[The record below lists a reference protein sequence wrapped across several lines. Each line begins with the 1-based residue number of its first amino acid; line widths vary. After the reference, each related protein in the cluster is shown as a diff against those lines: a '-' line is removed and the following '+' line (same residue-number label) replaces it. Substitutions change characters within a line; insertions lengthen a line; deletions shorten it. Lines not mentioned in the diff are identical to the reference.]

1 MTNGTVASGISEVD
15 KRTMSVRFPLLW
27 PMRRLMTL
35 DRYVL
40 HQLVIALLATTGGLA
55 ALIWLMQSLHFV
67 SLVVDRGLS
76 LRVFI
81 SLTSLLVPSF
91 VAVVM
96 PITTFAVCLFIYLR
110 LAGDRELTVMR
121 ASGLSPLALARPGLI
136 CAVLSALIVFVLNM
150 WIVPASYHAFRQYEL
165 QIRNKMAAFM
175 LQEGVFTKVSDTMTV
190 YIRSRDQN
198 GILWGIMVEDDR
210 QPDNHATIL
219 ANHGNMITVD
229 DIPRVVLYDGS
240 RQVIDR
246 KTGRLNMLVFQQDTM
261 DLATAHQE
269 SQRARD
275 SAEMSV
281 SELLSPDPDEVAA
294 RDRGK
299 FIVEGWRRL
308 TSPLTCFSFA
318 MVGLFAVLSGGFS
331 RHGGITRPLVA
342 ILSVVGLL
350 ALTLLVQNL
359 AGRNVS
365 LIPLIPLLAIL
376 PGLVC
381 SYLLFAPEIKIF
393 LRLRQQA

>member
-1 MTNGTVASGISEVD
+1 MT
-15 KRTMSVRFPLLW
+15 VRSLIPWPLRHFL
-27 PMRRLMTL
+27 TL

-40 HQLVIALLATTGGLA
+40 HQLLVALAATTGGLT

-76 LRVFI
+76 LRVFL
-81 SLTSLLVPSF
+81 SLTGLLLPSF

-96 PITTFAVCLFIYLR
+96 PVTTFVVCLFIYLR
-110 LAGDRELTVMR
+110 LASDRELTVMR
-121 ASGLSPLALARPGLI
+121 ASGLSPFALARPGLA
-136 CAVLSALIVFVLNM
+136 CAILSTLTVFILNI
-150 WIVPASYHAFRQYEL
+150 WIVPSSYHAFRQYEL

-175 LQEGVFTKVSDTMTV
+175 LQDGVFTKISNTMTV

-198 GILWGIMVEDDR
+198 GNLRGILVEDDR
-210 QPDNHATIL
+210 QPDSHATIM
-219 ANHGNMITVD
+219 ANRGNMVIVN

-246 KTGRLNMLVFQQDTM
+246 KTGRLNMLVFKEDSM
-261 DLATAHQE
+261 DLSTVHQE
-269 SQRARD
+269 NRRVRD
-275 SAEMSV
+275 SAEMSLA
-281 SELLSPDPDEVAA
+281 ELLSPDPSEVVS
-294 RDRGK
+294 RDIGK
-299 FIVEGWRRL
+299 FMVEGWRRL

-318 MVGLFAVLSGGFS
+318 MIGLLSALSGAFS
-331 RHGGITRPLVA
+331 RHGGIIRPLVA

-350 ALTLLVQNL
+350 AMTLLLQHL
-359 AGRNVS
+359 AGRHIG
-365 LIPLIPLLAIL
+365 LIPLIPLLAVL

-393 LRLRQQA
+393 RLLRQQA

>member
-1 MTNGTVASGISEVD
+1 MT
-15 KRTMSVRFPLLW
+15 VRSLLPW
-27 PMRRLMTL
+27 PTRHLLTL

-40 HQLVIALLATTGGLA
+40 HQLLVALAATTGGLA

-81 SLTSLLVPSF
+81 SLTGLLVPSF

-96 PITTFAVCLFIYLR
+96 PITTFIVCLFIYMR
-110 LAGDRELTVMR
+110 LASDRELTVMQ
-121 ASGLSPLALARPGLI
+121 ASGQSPLALARPGLV
-136 CAVLSALIVFVLNM
+136 CAILSALTVFVLNM
-150 WIVPASYHAFRQYEL
+150 WIVPSSYHAFRQYEL

-175 LQEGVFTKVSDTMTV
+175 LQDGVFTKISSTMTV

-210 QPDNHATIL
+210 QSDNHATIL
-219 ANHGNMITVD
+219 ANRGNMVIVN

-246 KTGRLNMLVFQQDTM
+246 KTGRLNMLVFKQDSM
-261 DLATAHQE
+261 DLSTARQE
-269 SQRARD
+269 NQRVRD
-275 SAEMSV
+275 SAEMSLA
-281 SELLSPDPDEVAA
+281 ELLSPDPNEVVA

-299 FIVEGWRRL
+299 FMVEGWRRL

-318 MVGLFAVLSGGFS
+318 MVGLFAVLNGAFS
-331 RHGGITRPLVA
+331 RHGSIMRPLMAVLV
-342 ILSVVGLL
+342 IVGLL
-350 ALTLLVQNL
+350 AMTLLLQNM
-359 AGRNVS
+359 AGRHVR
-365 LIPLIPLLAIL
+365 LIPLMPLLAIL

-381 SYLLFAPEIKIF
+381 SYLLFAREIKAS
-393 LRLRQQA
+393 LRLRRQA